1 MKKILL
7 ASAVILSSLGVINA
21 QNATTRANT
30 ETVKATTPA
39 ARTQETLTKI
49 TRACNPTADQTGK
62 LNTLLLDFYTKM
74 DALKASKSTM
84 DEKVFD
90 TKKKELRNNRD
101 ASLKA
106 ILTPA
111 QQAKLESL
119 KKDGKN

>member
-7 ASAVILSSLGVINA
+7 ASAVILSSLGVMNA

-30 ETVKATTPA
+30 ETVKPTTPA